1 MAIPK
6 YDELTWPLLQILK
19 ARGPST
25 THELAASLA
34 EQFVLSQEEAST
46 RLPSGG
52 QTYLVN
58 RIGWA
63 GFYLQKAGL
72 VKRPRRASWDITS
85 AGEDLLKEPAIKLDR
100 NALLRFASFKDFIQ
114 QSRKESS
121 ALQVDES
128 SSTSR
133 EDETPPDELMAE
145 AHEKLLIQLK
155 QELLETTKQM
165 NPIAFERL
173 VLDVLLAMGYGGS
186 LREAASMTKVSN
198 DEGIDGVIN
207 EDRLGLDVIYVQAK
221 RWQQTVGRREI
232 QSFVGALAGQQAHK
246 GIFITTSDFAD
257 TAKAYAKSISQKV
270 ILIDGDRLAAL
281 MVDYNVGVSS
291 VHSYEIKRIDSDY
304 FSEI

>member
-1 MAIPK
+1 MIPK
-6 YDELTWPLLQILK
+6 YDELTWPMLELLLGG
-19 ARGPST
+19 ATLT
-25 THELAASLA
+25 TQEIAALLASRFNLTNE
-34 EQFVLSQEEAST
+34 EQSE

-58 RIGWA
+58 RTGWA
-63 GFYLQKAGL
+63 GFHLQKAGL
-72 VKRPRRASWDITS
+72 IARPRRAVWQITLT
-85 AGEDLLKEPAIKLDR
+85 GEELLKGTPFKLDR
-100 NALLRFASFKDFIQ
+100 SSLLRFPSFREFI
-114 QSRKESS
+114 SKFRKVSEVAETTTQIES
-121 ALQVDES
+121 D
-128 SSTSR
+128 
-133 EDETPPDELMAE
+133 TPPDELMAE
-145 AHEKLLIQLK
+145 AHESLRNQLK
-155 QELLETTKQM
+155 QELLDNM
-165 NPIAFERL
+165 HRMDPIAFERL

-246 GIFITTSDFAD
+246 GIFITTSDFAE
-257 TAKAYAKSISQKV
+257 TAKAYARSISQKV

-281 MVDYNVGVSS
+281 MIDYNVGVSS

-304 FSEI
+304 FAEN

>member
-1 MAIPK
+1 MSIPK
-6 YDELTWPLLQILK
+6 YDELTWPILGTLK
-19 ARGPST
+19 ASGVLT

-34 EQFVLSQEEAST
+34 VHFELTPEESST

-63 GFYLQKAGL
+63 GFHLLKAGL
-72 VKRPRRASWDITS
+72 VKRPGRAIWEITK
-85 AGEDLLKEPAIKLDR
+85 AGDELLKEPPVKLDR
-100 NALLRFASFKDFIQ
+100 TNLLRFPSFRDFIQ

-121 ALQVDES
+121 GTQGDEAS
-128 SSTSR
+128 SLSLK
-133 EDETPPDELMAE
+133 DETPPDELMAE
-145 AHEKLLIQLK
+145 SYEKLRLQLK
-155 QELLETTKQM
+155 QELLETTKLM
-165 NPIAFERL
+165 NPISFERL

-186 LREAASMTKVSN
+186 LREAANMTKVSN

-232 QSFVGALAGQQAHK
+232 QNFVGALAGQQAHK

-257 TAKAYAKSISQKV
+257 TAKTYAKSISQKI

-281 MVDYNVGVSS
+281 MIDYGVGVSS

-304 FSEI
+304 FTDI